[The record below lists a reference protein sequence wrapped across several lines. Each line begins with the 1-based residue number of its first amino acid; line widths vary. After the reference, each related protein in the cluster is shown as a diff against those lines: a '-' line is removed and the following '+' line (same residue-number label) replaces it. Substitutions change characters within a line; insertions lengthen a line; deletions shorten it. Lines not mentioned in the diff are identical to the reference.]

1 MITRLRLLLAATLCV
16 LLFMFLAGCSSPYEY
31 ATYPCSTVTY
41 QSYSPPPVPQET
53 IWQPDKVGAYTVG
66 RTVDPRDPNV
76 VHEAHTVYRREE
88 TSRPNLTPPVAA
100 VTPPA
105 ALAATNVSTLMRDV
119 LTAELNQQRA
129 TSQAL
134 TREARALN
142 ERLTQLNSQTQDMRD
157 SLQDS
162 ARVRAQLTAVTNR
175 LEVIETQL
183 RRGSATSTNRAG
195 SRP

>member
-1 MITRLRLLLAATLCV
+1 MKTRLQLLLVATVCV
-16 LLFMFLAGCSSPYEY
+16 LLFMFLAGCCSTCEY
-31 ATYPCSTVTY
+31 ASYPCSPVTY
-41 QSYSPPPVPQET
+41 RSYSPLPAPQET

-66 RTVDPRDPNV
+66 RTVDPRDPNL
-76 VHEAHTVYRREE
+76 VHEAHTVYRREQ
-88 TSRPNLTPPVAA
+88 TSRPNLTPPTAA

-105 ALAATNVSTLMRDV
+105 ALAATNVSTLMRDA

-134 TREARALN
+134 VQEAQALN
-142 ERLTQLNSQTQDMRD
+142 QRLTQLNSQTQDMRN

-162 ARVRAQLTAVTNR
+162 ARVRAQLTAVSNR

-183 RRGSATSTNRAG
+183 RGGSATPTNRAG